1 MIPCLK
7 PALLRVPSLMDNLR
21 LVLFFSLALVLL
33 LLYQAWIQDYGPI
46 GTSAPP
52 PKTAQQ
58 VQGTP
63 EPETKASQV
72 PAATIP
78 EARAGNGAIPEIGA
92 PPDSAPPILVET
104 DLLRL
109 EISPLGG
116 TILSAWLKAYPVS
129 PEDPETKVRLLK
141 PEPPNLFIAESGLR
155 GPDSGPLPA
164 DTRKLRFTSEQ
175 ESYVLGENQDHLEVV
190 LTWRS
195 STGLSLHK
203 RYRFQRGSYVID
215 SVQEIQN
222 NTGQSLAVRAYTQL
236 QRTELRDP
244 NATRFVYTYTGGVYY
259 TPEEKYQKVS
269 FKEMKEE
276 PLSVPAKG
284 GWIAMI
290 QHYFLSAWLPPKT
303 EAQTFFTSVL
313 PGDRYLIGSYTEAK
327 IVPAGGAQQFQDRLY
342 IGPKLQDTLASIAP
356 GLDLVVDYGWLTVI
370 AQPIFWLLAHIHAW
384 VGNWGW
390 SIILL
395 TILIKLAF
403 YKLSETSYRSMA
415 NMRKLTPRLQAL
427 KDRYGDDKERL
438 NQAMMEM
445 YKKEKINP
453 LGGCLPVLVQIP
465 VFIALYWV
473 LLESV
478 ELRQA
483 PFALWIDNLSAPD
496 PYFVLPLIMGISMFV
511 QQKLNPAPPDPIQA
525 KVMMS
530 LPFVFTVFFAF
541 FPSGLVLYWVV
552 NNLLSI
558 AQQWYITRKIEQGP
572 TKPRGTGVHRSKD

>member
-1 MIPCLK
+1 MIPCRK
-7 PALLRVPSLMDNLR
+7 PALLIVPIPMDNLR
-21 LVLFFSLALVLL
+21 LILFFSLALVLL

-46 GTSAPP
+46 GTGPSQQAAPP
-52 PKTAQQ
+52 TAQATNPGQ
-58 VQGTP
+58 SAAALVP
-63 EPETKASQV
+63 EARMDS
-72 PAATIP
+72 AAIP
-78 EARAGNGAIPEIGA
+78 EAEV
-92 PPDSAPPILVET
+92 PPDSAPPIRVET

-109 EISPLGG
+109 EISPRGG
-116 TILSAWLKAYPVS
+116 TILSAWLKDYPVS
-129 PEDPETKVRLLK
+129 PKDPETKVRLLK
-141 PEPPNLFIAESGLR
+141 PDPPNLFIAESGLR

-164 DTRKLRFTSEQ
+164 DTRTLLFTTEQ
-175 ESYVLGENQDHLEVV
+175 ERYVLGEHQDHLEVV

-195 STGLSLHK
+195 PTGLRLHK
-203 RYRFQRGSYVID
+203 RYRFQRDSYVID

-222 NTGQSLAVRAYTQL
+222 DTDQPLAVRAYAQL
-236 QRTELRDP
+236 QRTELQDP
-244 NATRFVYTYTGGVYY
+244 NAPRFVYTYTGGVYY

-269 FKEMKEE
+269 FEEMKEE
-276 PLSVPAKG
+276 PLSVRTQG

-290 QHYFLSAWLPPKT
+290 QHYFLAAWLPPQT
-303 EAQTFFTSVL
+303 EPQTFFTSVL

-327 IVPAGGAQQFQDRLY
+327 IVPAGDTLRFQDRLY

-395 TILIKLAF
+395 TLLIKLAF

-427 KDRYGDDKERL
+427 RDRYGEDRERL
-438 NQAMMEM
+438 NQAMMEL
-445 YKKEKINP
+445 YRKEKINP

-496 PYFVLPLIMGISMFV
+496 PYFVLPLLMGISMFV

-530 LPFVFTVFFAF
+530 LPFLFTIFFAF

-558 AQQWYITRKIEQGP
+558 AQQWYITRKIESTTP
-572 TKPRGTGVHRSKD
+572 AKPRSAEARRSKD